1 MGKTLAFLSQLLPIL
16 VLPILLASL
25 TLVSSI
31 RLESDGGYS
40 GLVFKISEDVPED
53 LCDDILQRM
62 QVRPYDFYHHMRVQY
77 SMDDCLNSDYYIDT
91 DAKKS
96 YWPKSRLII
105 KIHNFYL

>member
-91 DAKKS
+91 DAKKVTGQ
-96 YWPKSRLII
+96 KVG
-105 KIHNFYL
+105 

>member
-62 QVRPYDFYHHMRVQY
+62 QVRPNDFFQPYARAIHY
-77 SMDDCLNSDYYIDT
+77 FADI
-91 DAKKS
+91 
-96 YWPKSRLII
+96 LIW
-105 KIHNFYL
+105 KL